1 MELKPA
7 RVVCCMDGAPSKK
20 VNFRGCKII
29 RLLVTSDS
37 SDELTYP
44 VNLTIA
50 GPCYYTKADKK
61 DFEIMMRTRE
71 QSLLMKLPYVSK
83 FDWPDYRAI
92 EQCPKCCKRQKPSSS
107 RDRCWLVYQQCLQCT
122 DVGIGTRVMPRLM
135 CEECFE
141 SMTDEFGVGVVQGSG
156 SQVEPETATIVPL
169 LDVIEDCGAITWLK
183 TDYKVLV
190 ANHNDGTIL
199 GAYKL
204 HCVWEHTG
212 TFQAMCDETVKR
224 MSENN
229 GLENVGFV
237 GQQQAPPSTYWEMS
251 QIPKKEGRKCDY
263 DGCANVH
270 GKRVAPEPGK
280 KKGKKT
286 RLQECLG
293 CFDAM
298 YCSEECQKAAW
309 PDHKAVCKEAQ
320 RKRKEEEE
328 KEKARQKIDEE
339 EKIAAALASFV
350 PLSITPQGGGGGGG
364 KKKKGGKKGG
374 GKKKKGK
381 K

>member
-7 RVVCCMDGAPSKK
+7 RVVCCMDGAPSKT

-29 RLLVTSDS
+29 RLCVTADS
-37 SDELTYP
+37 SDVTTYP

-107 RDRCWLVYQQCLQCT
+107 GDRCWLVYQQCLQGT
-122 DVGIGTRVMPRLM
+122 EVGIGTRMMPRLM

-141 SMTDEFGVGVVQGSG
+141 SITDEFGVGVVAGSG
-156 SQVEPETATIVPL
+156 SEEGPATIVPL
-169 LDVIEDCGAITWLK
+169 LDVIEKQGAITWLQ
-183 TDYKVLV
+183 TDYKVLI
-190 ANHNDGTIL
+190 HNDGIL

-204 HCVWEHTG
+204 YCAWEHCG
-212 TFQAMCDETVKR
+212 AFQAMCDEITR
-224 MSENN
+224 MISERD
-229 GLENVGFV
+229 GFNLGV
-237 GQQQAPPSTYWEMS
+237 IGQQQAPPSTYWEMS
-251 QIPKKEGRKCDY
+251 QIPNKEGRKCDY

-270 GKRVAPEPGK
+270 GKRVAPEPGQR
-280 KKGKKT
+280 KGKKT

-328 KEKARQKIDEE
+328 KEKARQKMDEE
-339 EKIAAALASFV
+339 EKMAAALASFV
-350 PLSITPQGGGGGGG
+350 PLTITPQGGGGG
-364 KKKKGGKKGG
+364 KKKKGKKGG
-374 GKKKKGK
+374 AKKKKGK